1 MSQHQRL
8 SQLRIKLLH
17 LHKLL
22 LETERLTYEQVRGH
36 VSGGE
41 LLQLAI
47 GHEQFAWL
55 HRLSELIIQIDE
67 LLHADESVT
76 PEAIEAID
84 SDIRTLLS
92 PDESGG
98 VTAEAHDMAV
108 RRMVQAGAV
117 PINWMA
123 VLAEWQ
129 RDWARTETTV
139 GVSDITLEHGG
150 ASAVALAWELQ
161 LLATTP
167 PAIAAGDQLHSCSS
181 ES

>member
-1 MSQHQRL
+1 MLNPSQYQMSQHQRL

-67 LLHADESVT
+67 LLHTDELLHQRQLKRLTVT
-76 PEAIEAID
+76 FGHCSTP
-84 SDIRTLLS
+84 
-92 PDESGG
+92 
-98 VTAEAHDMAV
+98 M
-108 RRMVQAGAV
+108 
-117 PINWMA
+117 NWAMS
-123 VLAEWQ
+123 L
-129 RDWARTETTV
+129 
-139 GVSDITLEHGG
+139 
-150 ASAVALAWELQ
+150 
-161 LLATTP
+161 P
-167 PAIAAGDQLHSCSS
+167 
-181 ES
+181 